1 MVNDVESLRER
12 TALSEQTRRAT
23 VASVE
28 LQGDGSLAVF
38 HLEPQD
44 ESPFPVWTPGAHID
58 VMLANGLTR
67 QYSLSGSTHPDA
79 PWRIAVLREAN
90 SRGGSEFMH
99 TNVAPG
105 DSILLRGPRNNF
117 PLVAEAR
124 RILFVA
130 GGIGITPLLPMMA
143 QSRASGVPFSLIYGG
158 RSRHS
163 LGFLNE
169 VGAYGDDVTIWP
181 QDERGLIPISDVVA
195 MLEPGTLV
203 YGCGPEPLLKAL
215 EDATAGLSV
224 DTLHVERFRPRPH
237 KNASTSAFKVYL
249 EYSDVSVEV
258 SEDASIVEA
267 LEKAGMNVVTS
278 CREGTCG
285 TCETVVL
292 DGVPDHRDSYLSATE
307 QASNETMMICCS
319 RSKTPRL
326 VLDL

>member
-38 HLEPQD
+38 HLEPPD
-44 ESPFPVWTPGAHID
+44 ESPFPAWTPGAHID

-79 PWRIAVLREAN
+79 HWRIAVLREAN

-99 TNVAPG
+99 TRVAPG

-158 RSRHS
+158 RSRRS

-169 VGAYGDDVTIWP
+169 VDAYGDDVTIWP
-181 QDERGLIPISDVVA
+181 HDERGLIPISDVVA
-195 MLEPGTLV
+195 ML
-203 YGCGPEPLLKAL
+203 GCGPEPLLKAL
-215 EDATAGLSV
+215 EDATAGLSI

-237 KNASTSAFKVYL
+237 ENASTSAFQVYL

-258 SEDASIVEA
+258 SEDESIVEA
-267 LEKAGMNVVTS
+267 LEKAGMNAVTS
-278 CREGTCG
+278 CREGRAVPAKLSFSTACPTTG
-285 TCETVVL
+285 TPTSQL
-292 DGVPDHRDSYLSATE
+292 QNRHPMR
-307 QASNETMMICCS
+307 
-319 RSKTPRL
+319 R
-326 VLDL
+326 